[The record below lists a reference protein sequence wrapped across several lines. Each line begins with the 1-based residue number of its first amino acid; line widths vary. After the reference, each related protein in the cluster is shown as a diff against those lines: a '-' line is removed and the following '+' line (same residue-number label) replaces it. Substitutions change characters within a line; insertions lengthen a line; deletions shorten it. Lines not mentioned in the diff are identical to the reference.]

1 MEHKTNYTCAD
12 YRSEMILNGLRQRL
26 NQADLT
32 EKERQKIIRE
42 INGLEAAM
50 GMN

>member
-1 MEHKTNYTCAD
+1 MEHKTKYTCAD

-32 EKERQKIIRE
+32 QPERQKIIIE
-42 INGLEAAM
+42 IQRLEAAM
-50 GMN
+50 GMD